1 MKFFLSI
8 FFVIAVSLANC
19 TTLFVNL
26 LEPTDELNNK
36 YNSIS
41 EAYAAAVDGDHIA
54 VSPGEYYDEISG
66 SKSVTIRG
74 TTSSSSKIIS
84 NTRSAFTIT
93 GGNPI
98 IENMVIRTTGG
109 DGITT
114 TTNNP
119 NVTIRSCTFES
130 CVNGIKVTD
139 NCTMDIRNCIFRSY
153 DTTGITV
160 STGRDDW
167 VYGLI
172 ANCIFLGSNNTGT
185 GVCLSIGASVT
196 FSRFYDFDICNSIF
210 LNNEYGI
217 RRNTGDVIY
226 TGVIG
231 YNLFYN
237 NTTHVGNVNTG
248 TGNFMGNFDPMLGNI
263 TGDPYYNFFPSQGSV
278 CINNGHPN
286 YNFRDPDGTCNDI
299 GIFGGPHAW
308 GGGRPVVVG
317 IQVSPNPVQQGDVI
331 TIQAT
336 GQTK

>member
-1 MKFFLSI
+1 MRSFLTL
-8 FFVIAVSLANC
+8 FFVVAISIANC

-41 EAYAAAVDGDHIA
+41 EAYAAAVDGDHIV
-54 VSPGEYYDEISG
+54 VSPGEYYNEISG

-74 TTSSSSKIIS
+74 TTSSSTIIIS
-84 NTRSAFTIT
+84 NNTSAFRIT
-93 GGNPI
+93 GGSPI
-98 IENMVIRTTGG
+98 IENLVIRTTGG
-109 DGITT
+109 SGITT

-119 NVTIRSCTFES
+119 NVTIRNCTFES

-139 NCTMDIRNCIFRSY
+139 DCTVDIRNCIFRCY
-153 DTTGITV
+153 DTSGIMI
-160 STGRDDW
+160 SCRMSEW
-167 VYGLI
+167 VHGLI

-185 GVCLSIGASVT
+185 GVSLSNGDG
-196 FSRFYDFDICNSIF
+196 YDHARYYDLDICNSIF
-210 LNNEYGI
+210 LDNAYGI
-217 RRNTGDVIY
+217 RCITRYVVY
-226 TGVIG
+226 SGVIG

-237 NTTHVGNVNTG
+237 NTTHVQGADIG
-248 TGNFMGNFDPMLGNI
+248 TGNFVGNFDPMLGNI
-263 TGDPYYNFFPSQGSV
+263 TGDPHYNFFPNQGSV

-286 YNFRDPDGTCNDI
+286 YYFRDPDGTCNDI

-308 GGGRPVVVG
+308 GGGRPVVVD